1 MHRLAM
7 TGTVLVLSLSACSS
21 MFGSD
26 TQSSK
31 PVEYAGSSVPVM
43 NETQITRDLQDH
55 GYSNITNLHKS
66 GNDWIGSA
74 ASRSGQSVD
83 FDVDEHG
90 VIHTK

>member
-7 TGTVLVLSLSACSS
+7 TGTVLVLTLSACSS
-21 MFGSD
+21 MFGSERS
-26 TQSSK
+26 T

-55 GYSNITNLHKS
+55 GYSNISNLHKS
-66 GNDWIGSA
+66 GNDWVGSA
-74 ASRSGQSVD
+74 ASKSGQSVD